1 MKNEQENTKTDKVKK
16 GIKLPKVSKEKKVK
30 EKKEKPVREKKEKP
44 VRERKEKPVK
54 QKREK
59 PVRVKKSPKENMDS
73 GNKKEKVFAVLNS
86 AKQGAGTIF
95 GKVKDG
101 VCAGVDKI
109 KQKSTGEDG
118 KLKIDFQVLG
128 EIIKTQKIRTVI
140 VGSFLVPVIFI
151 VILGVVSY
159 QKASD
164 TIIANYEESAV
175 STISA
180 ESLYFDLLCESV
192 SSKTAEMV
200 QDPTMSSY
208 YKLYFDGTDAE
219 TMEMIKTNKESLR
232 HMAKSASYLTDYFI
246 VTPRGTQI
254 SSKDTPLPDDAY
266 DALHASDTDGVY
278 LSAEKKKN
286 MWLGRHAYIDGVY
299 GTDDTGYGLAY
310 YQRFLGVDALLIV
323 DINMETIEAALANM
337 DFGLNSYKAIVTKD
351 GREIIYQDVEGE
363 EGAVVQQIVQDNIFA
378 ETDFYQQ
385 SLEETEAGC
394 KLVKNGGK
402 KYLYVYS
409 PVGKTGIMICG
420 LIPYANIVAEAYSI
434 RNITVILVILA
445 IIVAMVVGNA
455 IAVSISKTLQTTVNA
470 LDRVAEGDLTV
481 PFITKR
487 KDEFRMLS
495 DGLNHTLTGVRGLM
509 KDVRGFGGEVNQLT
523 GGVAQTADTI
533 NISMQDIAVAID
545 EVAKGVVTQAEE
557 TEICSSKMSE
567 FSEQIGNVCV
577 QAEDMSGVADRAI
590 EAVNRGKIIIEDL
603 SVQSETTV
611 RLTKE
616 LGQDIINVKTQSD
629 EIEHIINVINDIA
642 DQTNLLSLNASIE
655 AARAGENGRG
665 FAVVADEIRKL
676 ADQSMQAGNQIK
688 GIVGNIRT
696 TTQQTTDSAE
706 RTEAYIYKQADSLA
720 ETISV
725 FASINSCVEELVSG
739 LQNMAVRMQEIGKEK
754 NDVEDA
760 ICNISAVSEQAAA
773 ATEEVTATL
782 NEQVYSISVLSEKA
796 EQLAIRVNSLE
807 EAMTQFTI

>member
-1 MKNEQENTKTDKVKK
+1 MKKGQDKTKTDKTKSS
-16 GIKLPKVSKEKKVK
+16 IKIPKIPKVTREKKPKEKVAKA
-30 EKKEKPVREKKEKP
+30 KKEKPVREKKQKP
-44 VRERKEKPVK
+44 VQDK
-54 QKREK
+54 
-59 PVRVKKSPKENMDS
+59 NS
-73 GNKKEKVFAVLNS
+73 GNKKEKIFAVLS
-86 AKQGAGTIF
+86 SIKQGVGFAF

-101 VCAGVDKI
+101 IVTGIDMI
-109 KQKSTGEDG
+109 KQKSVGEDG
-118 KLKIDFQVLG
+118 KSRIDFQALG
-128 EIIKTQKIRTVI
+128 EIVKTQKIRTVI

-151 VILGVVSY
+151 VVLGVASY

-164 TIIANYEESAV
+164 TIISNYEESAV

-180 ESLYFDLLCESV
+180 ESLYFSLLCESV
-192 SSKTAEMV
+192 SSKTTEMV
-200 QDPTMSSY
+200 QDATMTSY
-208 YKLYFDGTDAE
+208 YELYFDGSDAE
-219 TMEMIKTNKESLR
+219 TMEMIKTNKENLR
-232 HMAKSASYLTDYFI
+232 HMAKSASYLNDYFI
-246 VTPRGTQI
+246 VTDRGTQLT
-254 SSKDTPLPDDAY
+254 SKDTALPEGAY
-266 DALHASDTDGVY
+266 EAMYASATDGVY
-278 LSAEKKKN
+278 LSADKKKN
-286 MWLGRHAYIDGVY
+286 MWLGRHAYLDEIYGID
-299 GTDDTGYGLAY
+299 DSSYGLAY
-310 YQRFLGVDALLIV
+310 YQRFLKIDALLVV
-323 DINMETIEAALANM
+323 DITMETIESALANM
-337 DFGLNSYKAIVTKD
+337 DFGLNSYKAIVAKD

-363 EGAVVQQIVQDNIFA
+363 DGTIKQQVVTDNIFA
-378 ETDFYQQ
+378 GTEFYQQ

-394 KLVKNGGK
+394 KEVKSNGK

-420 LIPYANIVAEAYSI
+420 LIPYSNIVAEANNI
-434 RNITVILVILA
+434 RNITIVLVILA

-455 IAVSISKTLQTTVNA
+455 IAISISKTLQSTVEA
-470 LDRVAEGDLTV
+470 LDKVAEGDLTV
-481 PFITKR
+481 PFVTKR

-495 DGLNHTLTGVRGLM
+495 EGLNHTLTGVRGLM
-509 KDVRGFGGEVNQLT
+509 KDVQGFGGEVNELT

-533 NISMQDIAVAID
+533 NISMQDISIAID

-567 FSEQIGNVCV
+567 FSEQIGSVCI

-590 EAVNRGKIIIEDL
+590 EAVNRGKVIIEDL

-611 RLTKE
+611 RLTRE
-616 LGQDIINVKTQSD
+616 LGQDIINVKTQSE
-629 EIEHIINVINDIA
+629 EIENIINVINDIA

-688 GIVGNIRT
+688 SIVGNIRT
-696 TTQQTTDSAE
+696 TTQQTTDSAQ
-706 RTEAYIYKQADSLA
+706 RTESYIYKQADSLE
-720 ETISV
+720 ETITV
-725 FASINSCVEELVSG
+725 FASINSCVEELVAG
-739 LQNMAVRMQEIGKEK
+739 LQSMATRMQTIGEEK
-754 NDVEDA
+754 NDMEDA

-796 EQLAIRVNSLE
+796 EQLATRVKDLE